1 MPDYTVQTGD
11 CCSSVARQN
20 GLRDYHALYDAPG
33 NASLRGQRPN
43 PNQLNPGDTIT
54 VPSRS
59 TPRTGATDAT
69 HRFVTEAHPVKLRIR
84 LVDQT
89 DRPVANATCVL
100 HLGGAAGITV
110 TTDAN
115 GLLQQQVDT
124 GVTSG
129 TLQVQF
135 PAPARAAGSA
145 GAASGAA
152 GSAGSGSGGG
162 TPAYPPAIVTSRFV
176 DARDEAFIGAPPSN
190 QLTWDLHIGAL
201 AAHTSIEGVQGRLA
215 NLGFGRAPVDGS
227 TGDALTAAVRA
238 YQTRY
243 RLTVNGDWNAIKDD
257 LKTRHDQP

>member
-11 CCSSVARQN
+11 CCSSVAREN

-43 PNQLNPGDTIT
+43 PNQLNPGDIIT

-84 LVDQT
+84 LVDQG

-100 HLGGAAGITV
+100 HLGGTAGINV

-124 GVTSG
+124 AVTSG

-135 PAPARAAGSA
+135 PAPARAAGS
-145 GAASGAA
+145 GAASGTAA
-152 GSAGSGSGGG
+152 GTGSGSGSGG
-162 TPAYPPAIVTSRFV
+162 TPAYPPAIVASCFI
-176 DARDEAFIGAPPSN
+176 DARDEAFIGVPPSN
-190 QLTWDLHIGAL
+190 QITWNLEIGAL
-201 AAHTSIEGVQGRLA
+201 PAHTSIEGVQARLA
-215 NLGFGRAPVDGS
+215 NLGFGRAPVDGRMS
-227 TGDALTAAVRA
+227 DALTAAVRA